1 MKTTPQSGNLGYF
14 IFMSQKKKKNVSRQ
28 CLPYLHISD
37 AKQAFEAD
45 PESAV
50 LNFLGFLK
58 RTGCWCRVQTF
69 FIFCVVMKG
78 NRNCE
83 GWGRGR
89 SLTVQPAKWRC
100 WWKSNVSICS
110 TALVSMAAGRLRAD
124 VKRAAL
130 ALRGPLQGAAIN
142 LTGQQRPDWGGCV
155 MI

>member
-14 IFMSQKKKKNVSRQ
+14 IFMSQKENVSRQ

-69 FIFCVVMKG
+69 FYFLRCDERKQELRGGVA
-78 NRNCE
+78 
-83 GWGRGR
+83 WGRAWSIAHSSTGKMKMLMKIKR
-89 SLTVQPAKWRC
+89 FHLFHGFGFHGCRMSPSRRE
-100 WWKSNVSICS
+100 KSCF
-110 TALVSMAAGRLRAD
+110 
-124 VKRAAL
+124 
-130 ALRGPLQGAAIN
+130 GPPGAAS
-142 LTGQQRPDWGGCV
+142 GGSH
-155 MI
+155 